1 MVWVGYERQ
10 DSIWPDRNTHSQ
22 LLQWAYG
29 ESSQQRALLGLCTNA
44 IDDVHVDLQHTKRA
58 ASQVYQGT
66 KAVAREC
73 TKAVLEVHDTIQQM
87 RVDMNMAL
95 KQVT

>member
-1 MVWVGYERQ
+1 MVGVGYERQ

-22 LLQWAYG
+22 PLQRAYG
-29 ESSQQRALLGLCTNA
+29 ESSQHRALLGPYANA
-44 IDDVHVDLQHTKRA
+44 INDIHVDLQHMKCA

-73 TKAVLEVHDTIQQM
+73 TKAVVEAHNAIQQM
-87 RVDMNMAL
+87 RVDTNMAL
-95 KQVT
+95 KQVA

>member
-1 MVWVGYERQ
+1 MR
-10 DSIWPDRNTHSQ
+10 DSTRYGPTGSHILNRCKQAH
-22 LLQWAYG
+22 G
-29 ESSQQRALLGLCTNA
+29 ESVQQRALLGLCAYA

-73 TKAVLEVHDTIQQM
+73 TKAVLEAHDAIQQT
-87 RVDMNMAL
+87 RVDTNMAL
-95 KQVT
+95 KQVA